1 MTTPSLPPAW
11 LVHVTTFLQ
20 STEVQAKVARLH
32 AETRELDAEI
42 GRFAAISEYNS
53 VAVAVTSVMNL
64 ELTGHLD
71 GPFIAAGGDPHK
83 LPDPWYLTPARLD
96 SILRLYYGLKPH
108 DPSVAAISFGEYF
121 GRVNEVANGVPIGI
135 VVNEFTIY
143 SRAADQDEVIQMIK
157 CINDSESFGEG
168 GTGLPVHSKEELKF
182 NMIWKLTR

>member
-1 MTTPSLPPAW
+1 MTTPNLPPAW

-20 STEVQAKVARLH
+20 SAEVQAKVARLR
-32 AETRELDAEI
+32 AETRELYAEI
-42 GRFAAISEYNS
+42 GRFAAIN
-53 VAVAVTSVMNL
+53 
-64 ELTGHLD
+64 

-83 LPDPWYLTPARLD
+83 LPNPWYLTPARLD

-121 GRVNEVANGVPIGI
+121 GSVNEVANGVPIGI

-143 SRAADQDEVIQMIK
+143 SRAANQDEVIQMIK

-168 GTGLPVHSKEELKF
+168 GTGLPVHSEEELKF